1 MILPQHDLDRRE
13 LNPYFKRPVLV
24 RILIV
29 TDGSATFDR
38 ESAFGLGTAI
48 DVLRSDP
55 WWYARFVVTTAHR
68 DEVNDDAAHP
78 DLKLFTSFRF
88 DAPGELKLES
98 FDEIWLFGVNR
109 TIAALSDAERAAL
122 EAFMDGGGG
131 VFATGDHEDLG
142 AAMCSELK
150 RVRYMRK
157 WKTGGVAGTPPPQFG
172 ATRHDTLREGVT
184 PGFQFS
190 DQSDNVPQPIAPR
203 RYYEPAD
210 LISYIRRWA
219 PHPILCGRS
228 GVVDVLPDHMHEGW
242 IVAPT
247 KKNDD
252 FPGTTLPE
260 VIATA
265 TVLEHATPG
274 APGEPSDPVETTA
287 KQFGVLGAYDG
298 AREGV
303 GRIVTDATWH
313 HWFNINLRGFS
324 DGEPSWELIKDYF
337 WNTALWLARKE
348 TRRAVAE
355 RAVSGLVLLQ
365 PFNELDLW
373 RLPIAQLGWMA
384 RDALGRRAT
393 RCAVKEFL
401 FELDGIDRE
410 WREERWPP
418 IPGPDPRG
426 IIETHRELT
435 FLGEALRRIAG
446 SAQREGAN
454 ATLDAA
460 VCTSAFS
467 EAAADAKRET
477 AAWTRQLLSGF
488 ERAAASLR

>member
-13 LNPYFKRPVLV
+13 LYPFFKRPVLV

-29 TDGSATFDR
+29 TDGSAAFDR
-38 ESAFGLGTAI
+38 ESAFGLGRAI

-55 WWYARFVVTTAHR
+55 WWYAQFVITTAHR
-68 DEVNDDAAHP
+68 QNADDDAAHP
-78 DLKLFTSFRF
+78 DLKLHKSFRF
-88 DAPGELKLES
+88 DNPGELKLDR

-109 TIAALSDAERAAL
+109 TGDALTDTERAAL

-150 RVRYMRK
+150 RVRYMRR
-157 WKTGGVAGTPPPQFG
+157 WKTGGVAGSPPPQSG
-172 ATRHDTLREGVT
+172 AKRHDTLREGLT

-190 DQSDNVPQPIAPR
+190 DQSDNVPQPIAPK

-210 LISYIRRWA
+210 LITYVRRWA

-242 IVAPT
+242 VVAPT
-247 KKNDD
+247 RNNGD
-252 FPGTTLPE
+252 FPGATLPE

-265 TVLEHATPG
+265 TVLVHATPG
-274 APGEPSDPVETTA
+274 VNGEPSDPVETTA

-313 HWFNINLRGFS
+313 HWFNVNLVGFS
-324 DGEPSWELIKDYF
+324 NGEPSWELIKDYF
-337 WNTALWLARKE
+337 WNTALWLARKA
-348 TRRAVAE
+348 TRQAVAE

-373 RLPIAQLGWMA
+373 KIPIADLGWMA

-393 RCAVKEFL
+393 RCAVKQFL
-401 FELDGIDRE
+401 FDLEGIDRE

-418 IPGPDPRG
+418 IPGPDPRA
-426 IIETHRELT
+426 IIEAHRELI
-435 FLGEALRRIAG
+435 FLGEALRRISR
-446 SAQREGAN
+446 SAQTEGAD
-454 ATLDAA
+454 ATLDEAA
-460 VCTSAFS
+460 CGSALS
-467 EAAADAKRET
+467 EAAAAAAKET
-477 AAWTRQLLSGF
+477 ASWTRELLGSF